1 MKPVNV
7 KLSTYIDFNIA
18 GDHVKISKYKNIFA
32 EGYTLNWSRK
42 LLVMKKHTVPQ
53 INVVKCLNREE
64 TVGTFYAK
72 GKSEFRVEKVIK
84 KKGDKLNGKWKA
96 YSNLFSSWIDIKNI
110 VL

>member
-1 MKPVNV
+1 M
-7 KLSTYIDFNIA
+7 
-18 GDHVKISKYKNIFA
+18 
-32 EGYTLNWSRK
+32 
-42 LLVMKKHTVPQ
+42 PQ
-53 INVVKCLNREE
+53 INVVKGLNGKE